1 MGEDFAE
8 VDCRSMSEKVQKFL
22 NNPVR
27 LLNLESQGAELKAE
41 VSKLKAESSELK
53 AERSESKA
61 ERSEL
66 KAKNATLDKKI
77 HHLEKQLNEQGKFIL
92 KIVEEMQK
100 KLDTSIAQYQKEEL
114 HHVLQAMQAMQARI
128 DSADRRLDEH
138 TALTAIKL
146 GENAP
151 RMQAIEQ
158 KLSHFFQNR
167 SSPPRSRSVPKLRSL
182 PQHVDDAPAKEAAED
197 EAIAKKTA
205 EDEAIAKKAAE
216 DEAIAKKTAEDEAIA
231 KENGKNSEMAEAKD
245 AEQQGLPSDDTN
257 KLEALTRVTGIA
269 NELIEKHLKE
279 QSAQIVEDWSGRTR
293 HSKQQ
298 FNEKIDQAIADF
310 LNRKSEVLDDL
321 LAKNWESEILMQ
333 LLKQRVDESDKL
345 MRETKKKLFEIIDAR
360 ITKEKAASGGEH

>member
-8 VDCRSMSEKVQKFL
+8 VDCRSMSQKVQKLL

-41 VSKLKAESSELK
+41 VSKLKAESSEL
-53 AERSESKA
+53 KA

-205 EDEAIAKKAAE
+205 EDEAIAK
-216 DEAIAKKTAEDEAIA
+216 
-231 KENGKNSEMAEAKD
+231 AKD

-360 ITKEKAASGGEH
+360 ITKE

>member
-8 VDCRSMSEKVQKFL
+8 VDCRSMSQKVQKLL

-41 VSKLKAESSELK
+41 VSKLKAERSELK
-53 AERSESKA
+53 AERP
-61 ERSEL
+61 
-66 KAKNATLDKKI
+66 TLDKKI

-182 PQHVDDAPAKEAAED
+182 PQHV
-197 EAIAKKTA
+197 
-205 EDEAIAKKAAE
+205 DEAIAKKAAE

>member
-8 VDCRSMSEKVQKFL
+8 VDCRSMSQKVQKLL

-41 VSKLKAESSELK
+41 VSKLKAERSELK
-53 AERSESKA
+53 AERP
-61 ERSEL
+61 
-66 KAKNATLDKKI
+66 TLDKKI

-216 DEAIAKKTAEDEAIA
+216 DEAIAK
-231 KENGKNSEMAEAKD
+231 ENGKNSEMAEAKD
-245 AEQQGLPSDDTN
+245 AEQQGLPSD
-257 KLEALTRVTGIA
+257 
-269 NELIEKHLKE
+269 
-279 QSAQIVEDWSGRTR
+279 
-293 HSKQQ
+293 
-298 FNEKIDQAIADF
+298 
-310 LNRKSEVLDDL
+310 
-321 LAKNWESEILMQ
+321 
-333 LLKQRVDESDKL
+333 
-345 MRETKKKLFEIIDAR
+345 
-360 ITKEKAASGGEH
+360 

>member
-8 VDCRSMSEKVQKFL
+8 VDCRSMSQKVQKLL

-53 AERSESKA
+53 AERSELKA
-61 ERSEL
+61 ER
-66 KAKNATLDKKI
+66 ATLDKKI

-128 DSADRRLDEH
+128 ASADRRLDEH

-182 PQHVDDAPAKEAAED
+182 PQHVDDAPAKEA
-197 EAIAKKTA
+197 A

-345 MRETKKKLFEIIDAR
+345 MRETKKKLFEVIDAR

>member
-8 VDCRSMSEKVQKFL
+8 VDCRSMSQKVQKLL

-205 EDEAIAKKAAE
+205 EDEAIAK
-216 DEAIAKKTAEDEAIA
+216 
-231 KENGKNSEMAEAKD
+231 ENGKNSEMAEAKD